1 MNNPLSNKVVCF
13 GEILW
18 DVLPDVRRP
27 GGAPMNVAYHLQKLG
42 VDSSV
47 ISSVGRDDAGTS
59 LLEFLRS
66 IGLSEQTIQVNDE
79 QATSAVIA
87 SMNEQHE
94 VSYEILFPVAWDFIK
109 WKPEY
114 AALLANSQAFVF
126 GSLASRNNVSAD
138 TLLKML
144 DYPSYKV
151 FDVNLREPHYSFDV
165 IDRLLRRADLIK
177 LNAAELAL
185 ICQWFNPELSD
196 EQTRIDFLFNHFLCN
211 EIVIT
216 KGAKGASYYT
226 RTDSF
231 DSPAIK
237 VTVNDTIG
245 SGDSFLAAFLAKKL
259 KGEDPQK
266 ALNYATALG
275 AFITSKSGACPPYST
290 RDLENFIE
298 ENSAGNHS

>member
-1 MNNPLSNKVVCF
+1 MSNPLNKVVCF

-18 DVLPDVRRP
+18 DVLPKVRRP

-42 VDSSV
+42 VDSSI
-47 ISSVGRDDAGTS
+47 ISSVGRDDAGTT
-59 LLEFLRS
+59 LLEFVRT
-66 IGLSEQTIQVNDE
+66 IGLSEKTIQVNDQ

-94 VSYEILFPVAWDFIK
+94 VSYEILFPVAWDFID

-114 AALLANSQAFVF
+114 ETLLADCQAFVF
-126 GSLASRNNVSAD
+126 GSLASRNSVSAD

-144 DYPSYKV
+144 DHATYKV

-165 IDRLLRRADLIK
+165 IDRLLHRADLVK
-177 LNAAELAL
+177 LNVAELAL
-185 ICQWFNPELSD
+185 ICQWYNPELRD
-196 EQTRIDFLFNHFLCN
+196 EQARIKFLFDHFPCN

-216 KGAKGASYYT
+216 KGADGASYYT
-226 RTDSF
+226 RTASYDSA
-231 DSPAIK
+231 AIK

-245 SGDSFLAAFLAKKL
+245 SGDSFLAAFLTMRL
-259 KGEDPQK
+259 KGEEPQN
-266 ALNYATALG
+266 ALDYATAMG

-290 RDLENFIE
+290 VDLDYFIK
-298 ENSAGNHS
+298 ENSGA